1 MSKTVFASIAATAAM
16 LVATNARADVFVDVG
31 LHSTRVEADVATF
44 PRVTTTESG
53 LHLGVGVRRE
63 LTGGSI
69 GARAELENI
78 DGDLLLAVRALDYRR
93 HLSQRLAVTAFLGAA
108 RLDLATPA
116 YGYYLGGG
124 VMWRD
129 VLPQFDIGIE
139 ARYADK
145 VARDKLLPSDPVF
158 AQRNDIFYDVKS
170 LALYLSLKW

>member
-1 MSKTVFASIAATAAM
+1 MSKTVFASIAAAAAM
-16 LVATNARADVFVDVG
+16 LSATNARADVFVDVG
-31 LHSTRVEADVATF
+31 LHGTRVEADVATF
-44 PRVTTTESG
+44 ARVTTTESG

-124 VMWRD
+124 VQLKDLWPSWSLSVD
-129 VLPQFDIGIE
+129 LHYG
-139 ARYADK
+139 DK
-145 VARDKLLPSDPVF
+145 IARDNLLPSDP
-158 AQRNDIFYDVKS
+158 QGGKNDNFYDLS
-170 LALYLSLKW
+170 GLAVYFSRRF